1 MTKQTTLLQNESH
14 EGEADVLVVGAS
26 AAGLHAAR
34 LLAGG
39 GRKVLVI
46 DAEEEL
52 GSPARTLIVT
62 PYLDDILGATPPDIV
77 VNRTGTLRLYSG
89 AHSATVRLGRADLI
103 VERERLIQWL
113 LRGATSAGA
122 RVRLGCRFIGLQ
134 PDGKRAAVGI
144 EDARGHT
151 EWIRTR
157 VVIGADGVS
166 SELSRRV
173 SQKSPSRVF
182 LQQAVVPMPRW
193 ARSTVTQI
201 WFDPKRTRYF
211 FWLIPESQQRGVVG
225 LIADDETQAR
235 GALGAFMAEHGLE
248 ALEYQEAH
256 VPCYSWSSV
265 WARMIAGTH
274 VYLVGDA
281 AAQVK
286 MTTIGGVVTG
296 LWGAQAAARAILRGT
311 PYLYEAA
318 GLRKE
323 LTVHLLLRRVL
334 NRFAAEDYDDLLAL
348 LNRVVGG
355 PVSYITRDEAVR
367 LLWKVGLAE
376 PRFAL
381 VTARAL
387 LARQAAFRY
396 KHQPSLCESRVE

>member
-1 MTKQTTLLQNESH
+1 MTKQAVFLQNESH
-14 EGEADVLVVGAS
+14 EGETDVLVVGAS

-46 DAEEEL
+46 DAEEDL

-62 PYLDDILGATPPDIV
+62 PYLDDILKATPPDIV
-77 VNRTGTLRLYSG
+77 VNRTGTLRLYSESR
-89 AHSATVRLGRADLI
+89 SATVRLGSADLI

-122 RVRLGCRFIGLQ
+122 RVRLGCRFTGLE
-134 PDGKRAAVGI
+134 PDGKYAAVGV

-151 EWIRTR
+151 EWIRAR
-157 VVIGADGVS
+157 VVIGADGAS

-173 SQKSPSRVF
+173 SRKSPPRVF
-182 LQQAVVPMPRW
+182 LRQAVVPMPRW
-193 ARSTVTQI
+193 ASHTVTQI
-201 WFDPKRTRYF
+201 WFDPKRTHYF

-225 LIADDETQAR
+225 LIADDEAQAR
-235 GALGAFMAEHGLE
+235 AALGAFMAEHGLE
-248 ALEYQEAH
+248 ALDYQEAH

-265 WARMIAGTH
+265 WARTIAGTR

-286 MTTIGGVVTG
+286 MTTVGGVVTG

-311 PYLYEAA
+311 PYLCEAA

-323 LTVHLLLRRVL
+323 LTVHLLLRWVL

-348 LNRVVGG
+348 LNRVVSG

-381 VTARAL
+381 VTARVL
-387 LARQAAFRY
+387 LARQVAFRH
-396 KHQPSLCESRVE
+396 KHQPRLCESRVE